1 MITIQY
7 SQIEINIE
15 VFVLKSAW
23 GIRVNHRYRVYISAA
38 IVNKTY

>member
-15 VFVLKSAW
+15 VFVLKSAC
-23 GIRVNHRYRVYISAA
+23 YRVYIRLSAD